1 MKVRV
6 AWLGRP
12 TASPYEREI
21 ETYRKRVHRKWP
33 SEDRPLRASAGGRQ
47 KDPERVLRIEAEAL
61 TRLLEPGWRLVALD
75 ERGPCH
81 TSEAFAKRLQKH
93 ADRGVEGVLFVIG
106 SDLGL
111 DRDLVARADEK
122 LSLSPMTLPHL
133 LARLLLW
140 EQLFRS
146 TSILG
151 GGAYHRVGYNEGR
164 SKG

>member
-1 MKVRV
+1 VKVRV

-12 TASPYEREI
+12 AASPYEREI
-21 ETYRKRVHRKWP
+21 ETYRKRVHRRWP
-33 SEDRPLRASAGGRQ
+33 AEDRPLRPSAGGRR
-47 KDPERVLRIEAEAL
+47 KDPERALRLEADQL
-61 TRLLEPGWRLVALD
+61 LRQLEPGWRLVVLD
-75 ERGPCH
+75 ERGPAH

-93 ADRGVEGVLFVIG
+93 ADRGVEGLLFVIG

-111 DRDLVARADEK
+111 ERDLVSRADER

-140 EQLFRS
+140 EQLFRA

-151 GGAYHRVGYNEGR
+151 GGAYHRV
-164 SKG
+164 SVQ

>member
-1 MKVRV
+1 MRVRV

-12 TASPYEREI
+12 AASPYEREI
-21 ETYRKRVHRKWP
+21 ETYRKRVHRRWP
-33 SEDRPLRASAGGRQ
+33 AEDRPLRASAGGRQ
-47 KDPERVLRIEAEAL
+47 KDPERALRLEADQL
-61 TRLLEPGWRLVALD
+61 LRQLEPGWRLVALD
-75 ERGPCH
+75 ERGPASA
-81 TSEAFAKRLQKH
+81 SEAFAKRLQKH
-93 ADRGVEGVLFVIG
+93 ADRGVEGLLFVIG

-111 DRDLVARADEK
+111 DKDLVARADEK

-151 GGAYHRVGYNEGR
+151 GGAYHRVEVQ
-164 SKG
+164 